1 MKGLIISLLFVS
13 LFQCSRQS
21 DEYRSDDCLKSKACT
36 TIATVIDMTGLDGC
50 GLMFEL
56 EDGTRLDPI
65 RREYIQ
71 APSIEEDPLYH
82 FELKAGQHVKISWVE
97 SLGMN
102 ICMAGPLVY
111 ITCISECGELTE

>member
-1 MKGLIISLLFVS
+1 
-13 LFQCSRQS
+13 
-21 DEYRSDDCLKSKACT
+21 
-36 TIATVIDMTGLDGC
+36 MTGLDGC